1 MRNNQ
6 PVNANE
12 FMVRADA
19 SIISRTDRRGVITYV
34 NDDFIEASG
43 YAADELLGQPHNL
56 LRHPDIPAEAFRDMW
71 ATIESGKPWVGVVK
85 NRRRDGG

>member
-12 FMVRADA
+12 FVVRADA

-43 YAADELLGQPHNL
+43 YAADELLG
-56 LRHPDIPAEAFRDMW
+56 
-71 ATIESGKPWVGVVK
+71 
-85 NRRRDGG
+85 